1 VAPADRQPPAD
12 PATAPGDGGAVLEAL
27 LAARDPARAV
37 EALAPAHYAYR
48 GLVRALA
55 AHREVHAAGGFP
67 PLGDGPPLRRDDV
80 DPRVPALRRRLALS
94 GDLPAGADLSSPAFD
109 AAVEEAVRRF
119 QHRHGLNEDGVV
131 GATTQEELG
140 VPVETRIDQIRV
152 NLERARWIV
161 HDLPAFF
168 VAVNVAGQRL
178 YVVRDGAVV
187 WETRVVVGKEATRT
201 PIFSAPM
208 RYVVLNPTWS
218 VPRSIGPEVLADV
231 RRDPSYLEQQ
241 GFRVLDAA
249 GREVDPAAVDFERGD
264 GADFPYLF
272 RQQPGPDNA
281 LGRIKLMFPNP
292 YSVYLHDTPARS
304 LFARERRTFS
314 HGCIRVEDPLRLA
327 ELVLDD
333 PERWSRGAL
342 EAAIATGA
350 TRTAVL
356 ARPLPVLVLYWTA
369 ATDLHGE
376 LHFYRDVY
384 GRDEAVLLAL
394 AEPPGAPRSATE
406 AGEAG

>member
-1 VAPADRQPPAD
+1 
-12 PATAPGDGGAVLEAL
+12 
-27 LAARDPARAV
+27 
-37 EALAPAHYAYR
+37 
-48 GLVRALA
+48 
-55 AHREVHAAGGFP
+55 
-67 PLGDGPPLRRDDV
+67 
-80 DPRVPALRRRLALS
+80 
-94 GDLPAGADLSSPAFD
+94 
-109 AAVEEAVRRF
+109 
-119 QHRHGLNEDGVV
+119 
-131 GATTQEELG
+131 
-140 VPVETRIDQIRV
+140 
-152 NLERARWIV
+152 
-161 HDLPAFF
+161 
-168 VAVNVAGQRL
+168 
-178 YVVRDGAVV
+178 
-187 WETRVVVGKEATRT
+187 
-201 PIFSAPM
+201 
-208 RYVVLNPTWS
+208 
-218 VPRSIGPEVLADV
+218 
-231 RRDPSYLEQQ
+231 
-241 GFRVLDAA
+241 
-249 GREVDPAAVDFERGD
+249 
-264 GADFPYLF
+264 
-272 RQQPGPDNA
+272 
-281 LGRIKLMFPNP
+281 MFPNP